1 MAGLMTLLML
11 TQYIPMPT
19 QAKEEPL
26 TIEMDPV
33 DVESVMEEALVWE
46 EVAEMENITAAASA
60 ETITS
65 GDFKYYVNDDGTA
78 TIAGFVGEESGFLV
92 PVEQQTEVPEGY
104 IGIYTAEDLDNVRNS
119 IFANYI
125 LMNDIDL
132 SGYENWKP
140 ISYFDGIFD
149 GNGFTISNMVMS
161 ITNDDADYNSIG
173 LFCQVYGAS
182 IQNLSMQDCH
192 IKLENTV
199 FGYVGLISGTLSNSE
214 IDNCI
219 VSGEIEYTNEEI
231 TNTISIVGGV
241 SGYLIRS
248 SVQNIKSDVN
258 INVDFY
264 NASAYVGGMFGQIY
278 DVNGDFTINNLQN
291 EGNVIVY
298 ENGLGGCGGI
308 SGGLTFCSTTSTVE
322 NIMNSGNLQYTMNDA
337 YKKLGNVGGVFGVMS
352 AYDSAYVK
360 VAKLKNIAKIQ
371 SNSAKSGGIVGS
383 FQNPTGS
390 GESFETGISYIEFT
404 HMYNSGMLDCS
415 DIYASSQ
422 YETQGIG
429 GLFGVINYTET
440 NSSDDNCS
448 FVNIAISDSYN
459 SGYIQAVHES
469 DISIPYISG
478 IIGMGWVNY
487 NENIENTY
495 NNLSLRNIYNTGNI
509 DVLIQGDC
517 NANIHD
523 IVGLSPYFLTDEID
537 ITSCYYP
544 SYSNANC
551 IVDGCTSLSDTEMQ
565 SASSFVGFDFE
576 NVWEI
581 GVTEDYP
588 YPTLR
593 DNSHNSSKTLWCPTL
608 NVTPGSASTQTHFE
622 WYIISGLTDNAT
634 GFYLEVYD
642 ETHSLYPVTTTA
654 SGSTMYVVTMPQSPG
669 NYTATLYAIYE
680 DGTRVKGNTVSYTV
694 AGVTSPITTTWDTS
708 PLTLSSGE
716 CYNFSGTISSVSPLD
731 KLHIAVVRADN
742 QSVGIDYYREIDIAD
757 TFYDLSYVP
766 SITAGDLLYGLQVT
780 NNQSE
785 LSLTSGT
792 YLIRMWITDT
802 EGNYLDNL
810 SKAITI
816 TDVSK
821 APVVRMLPIT
831 EVTASTATLQ
841 AEVVDTK
848 GGIIVDYGFNLFTA
862 EMGGT
867 HYAQYSASH
876 TDPSFRTAMYD
887 PYDGVITV
895 ELQDYDPDQTYW
907 VEAFAVYYEGDTRIT
922 GISATR
928 ECFTTDVA
936 TIAFTAPEPNA
947 TLSSDEVH
955 VAGSIACQNEG
966 ITFSDLT
973 LHLYDYQMQQVSTTA
988 CTLSKENTFSTT
1000 LNLTDAY
1007 GGTYYVTASVTTS
1020 VGKTI
1025 VSRPVGFHIPGKLT
1039 VYTDVALEE
1048 NITATT
1054 ATVTGSVEETLGET
1068 LAYYGFR
1075 MYNGTEYIGMIFN
1088 QSDEPATYNAK
1099 TGVITAVLPAD
1110 PGTTIS
1116 YEAFV
1121 SYYADGVQIDSISHQ
1136 RQTLTTKRVDI
1147 QLDRINNYKKDSYML
1162 DDTAGAL
1169 KIHGHLAN
1177 IAADCTVGT
1186 PVVEVTDSSG
1196 NVKDTVTAV
1205 GNGTNFTAT
1214 LDMSQYPVGVY
1225 TITAQVEDET
1235 GRVSVSNG
1243 KKAVMPQ
1250 KATEITFKTNLGGEV
1265 LSQDEVHI
1273 IPHYKYLV
1281 VDLDID
1287 TSRSDI
1293 DKIEWSTSSTSGLP
1307 LHVWNESEGYFD
1319 TKRPQTCQYT
1329 AVSCGKYTITATVY
1343 NHDGSTVSASLDV
1356 EVRAQAILC
1365 FVDYVT
1371 QTPLE
1376 NVNVQITSKNDPSY
1390 SVQAK
1395 TNAAGQITLQDV
1407 TYGSYSIYAT
1417 ASGHNPLD
1425 IVQVIGDG
1433 SDMTIPVYDDD
1444 HIVYSANM
1452 TAVYTSEGENIMT
1465 DDNVDIL
1472 YTSTRLITGRD
1483 YLVSIRVVANASK
1496 TISKYQLIQDSKVLG
1511 ESTSAD
1517 TSIVLQSLRQ
1527 CKKNKD
1533 VYIRVCYTDGTYKQE
1548 KTQLR
1553 FENTVFTAIA
1563 NNLTN
1568 GDAGNMSLN
1577 LGNEFSVKLPDSVPI
1592 FGGQEM
1598 KLDLLDIPASFKV
1611 ADNKVHIII
1620 GAEDMFEDNSDK
1632 RDGALV
1638 WEAKKMG
1645 VQEDIINATKAVKKA
1660 MSSGNLSSALDML
1673 EKDLLN
1679 FKKDKMAEKEAK
1691 IFGTDIVPVFLG
1703 TGTYDLIEDEWEI
1716 SIVMQVMI
1724 EWEKDFQYFPAGV
1737 PVVLTIKIETK
1748 VGSEG
1753 KLNLIKVVDET
1764 DATKTYWKAD
1774 AREFYP
1780 VVSLGLTLGGGFG
1793 VSDIA
1798 TITAEGKGEV
1808 EGKAKLSPELKI
1820 ALGFNL
1826 HLQILVWEHIEELA
1840 GIEWKLED
1848 GEWWTK
1854 TLYPNWTKVDTSES
1868 TLTNITAL
1876 SPYNIPISQY
1886 TLSDR
1891 SYLNNTT
1898 DWYADNGVAAFA
1910 SITDESY
1917 TTQMDTL
1924 MSYIY
1929 PDTQLQTVQTADNKV
1944 MVWLTDDATRDA
1956 ANRTKLVYAVYDP
1969 VLEMWSV
1976 PQSVADDGTL
1986 DSYPCLTTD
1995 GTSIWAAWVNMGTAL
2010 TDDMTLEDSMCQ
2022 TEICVAMFD
2031 PQTMSF
2037 RHVTTLTQNTMIDLM
2052 PSITVSGDRIA
2063 VAWVNNDN
2071 GDLWGTSG
2079 TNTIYVSLYDGST
2092 WSAPQVVKTLDTAV
2106 TDMKIGFVDG
2116 DLCVAYCCDTDN
2128 SLETIEDIAVSLID
2142 LDTGVA
2148 YVLAETGLNASLQYT
2163 TIQNAQLLT
2172 WYATGSIMSLRT
2184 LGETPVDLLN
2194 GKSVNSDYRIVSDV
2208 HGTVILCTVSVENG
2222 SELYVSAYDPI
2233 ENAWSNNIRLTYQN
2247 NAYIND
2253 FGALMEPSGDITVM
2267 YTAESGDMAQMCSG
2281 TIQFIKD
2288 ISLDSVSTALF
2299 DAIPGQMTSLYA
2311 EITNHGIATVESVV
2325 VQLRDGETILSEIT
2339 MPLELAAGETMSLE
2353 VPVRAPATDGV
2364 REYTVAVLLPD
2375 EEIDD
2380 SNNISKVSFGY
2391 SSMLLSLTDL
2401 YGDEARLLQFT
2412 VTNNSGYDTNATLTL
2427 YKDDENRTV
2436 LDSIHVGT
2444 VAGKSNVQVSYT
2456 LTDLSESLYFVLEGD
2471 RTEYYL
2477 DDNEIYYDLS
2487 TNNGYAITGQI
2498 TGNDPTKVATIQ
2510 LLQNGVV
2517 IYTDTAAA
2525 TEGTFQTFAI
2535 TDVPDGI
2542 YTLVFSK
2549 QGHLPQTMEN
2559 IVVNGADVALSD
2571 AIVMTA
2577 GDVDGN
2583 GVLDANDLL
2592 ILKQYFSGYATDVDL
2607 SSYDVN
2613 GDGVFTR
2620 ADVMYLARTLNAWE
2634 NYAIPNR
2641 S

>member
-33 DVESVMEEALVWE
+33 DIEPDMEEVLVLE
-46 EVAEMENITAAASA
+46 DVAEMENIAVASV

-78 TIAGFVGEESGFLV
+78 TISGFVGEVSGDLVIPKVIDGYTVTGIGRQAFQNCSGFKGTLTIPDSV
-92 PVEQQTEVPEGY
+92 VS
-104 IGIYTAEDLDNVRNS
+104 IGKCAFYNCSNFTGSLIIPDSVTS
-119 IFANYI
+119 I
-125 LMNDIDL
+125 
-132 SGYENWKP
+132 GENAF
-140 ISYFDGIFD
+140 YNC
-149 GNGFTISNMVMS
+149 NGFTGTLTISNN
-161 ITNDDADYNSIG
+161 IISIG
-173 LFCQVYGAS
+173 NYAFRLCSGFTGSLKIPDGVTTIGVQVFECCSGF
-182 IQNLSMQDCH
+182 
-192 IKLENTV
+192 T
-199 FGYVGLISGTLSNSE
+199 GTLTIPNGVTT
-214 IDNCI
+214 IGNWAF
-219 VSGEIEYTNEEI
+219 SGCSGFTGSLTIPDSVTSIGYAAFGDCRGFTGTLTI
-231 TNTISIVGGV
+231 PKSVISIGGHAFSFC
-241 SGYLIRS
+241 SGLTGTLTIPT
-248 SVQNIKSDVN
+248 SVTSIGQQAFQWCNNITSVY
-258 INVDFY
+258 F
-264 NASAYVGGMFGQIY
+264 
-278 DVNGDFTINNLQN
+278 
-291 EGNVIVY
+291 EGNVP
-298 ENGLGGCGGI
+298 
-308 SGGLTFCSTTSTVE
+308 TTWGS
-322 NIMNSGNLQYTMNDA
+322 
-337 YKKLGNVGGVFGVMS
+337 NVF
-352 AYDSAYVK
+352 
-360 VAKLKNIAKIQ
+360 
-371 SNSAKSGGIVGS
+371 
-383 FQNPTGS
+383 
-390 GESFETGISYIEFT
+390 SY
-404 HMYNSGMLDCS
+404 M
-415 DIYASSQ
+415 
-422 YETQGIG
+422 
-429 GLFGVINYTET
+429 
-440 NSSDDNCS
+440 
-448 FVNIAISDSYN
+448 SDSFTIYYPVGN
-459 SGYIQAVHES
+459 TSGWTSPTWTAPDGSV
-469 DISIPYISG
+469 
-478 IIGMGWVNY
+478 
-487 NENIENTY
+487 
-495 NNLSLRNIYNTGNI
+495 YNT
-509 DVLIQGDC
+509 
-517 NANIHD
+517 
-523 IVGLSPYFLTDEID
+523 
-537 ITSCYYP
+537 
-544 SYSNANC
+544 
-551 IVDGCTSLSDTEMQ
+551 
-565 SASSFVGFDFE
+565 
-576 NVWEI
+576 
-581 GVTEDYP
+581 
-588 YPTLR
+588 
-593 DNSHNSSKTLWCPTL
+593 
-608 NVTPGSASTQTHFE
+608 
-622 WYIISGLTDNAT
+622 AT
-634 GFYLEVYD
+634 
-642 ETHSLYPVTTTA
+642 
-654 SGSTMYVVTMPQSPG
+654 YVPKV
-669 NYTATLYAIYE
+669 E
-680 DGTRVKGNTVSYTV
+680 
-694 AGVTSPITTTWDTS
+694 PITTTWDTS

-716 CYNFSGTISSVSPLD
+716 TYNFSGTISSVSPLD

-742 QSVGIDYYREIDIAD
+742 QSVGIDYYREVEMGG
-757 TFYDLSYVP
+757 TFYDLSTVP

-862 EMGGT
+862 ETGGT

-876 TDPSFRTAMYD
+876 TDPSFRTAKYD

-895 ELQDYDPDQTYW
+895 ELQDYDPNQTYW

-928 ECFTTDVA
+928 VSFTTDVA
-936 TIAFTAPEPNA
+936 TIAFTSPEPNA
-947 TLSSDEVH
+947 TLSSAEVH
-955 VAGSIACQNEG
+955 VAGSIACQNES

-988 CTLSKENTFSTT
+988 CTLSEEYTFSTT

-1020 VGKTI
+1020 TGKTI

-1110 PGTTIS
+1110 PGTTLS

-1147 QLDRINNYKKDSYML
+1147 QLDRINNTKKDSYML

-1196 NVKDTVTAV
+1196 NVMDTVTAV

-1235 GRVSVSNG
+1235 GRVSISNV

-1265 LSQDEVHI
+1265 LSQDETHTI
-1273 IPHYKYLV
+1273 ANGQWMV
-1281 VDLDID
+1281 VDAVID
-1287 TSRSDI
+1287 TKRSDI
-1293 DKIEWSTSSTSGLP
+1293 ERIEWSTSNAEGLSIVP
-1307 LHVWNESEGYFD
+1307 WNESESNYD
-1319 TKRPQTCQYT
+1319 KARPQTCQFN
-1329 AVSCGKYTITATVY
+1329 AKKVGDYTITVTVY
-1343 NHDGSTVSASLDV
+1343 NYDGSIVKASLQV
-1356 EVRAQAILC
+1356 QIKVAVTLC
-1365 FVDYVT
+1365 LVDYET
-1371 QTPLE
+1371 WKPLP
-1376 NVNVQITSKNDPSY
+1376 NVNVTVRSKDDTTY
-1390 SVQAK
+1390 MAVGE
-1395 TNAAGQITLQDV
+1395 TNENGQIILYDIPKCAEYIVEAKHEQYVDV
-1407 TYGSYSIYAT
+1407 SGQYVLGNWSTRTIIMYNKDSY
-1417 ASGHNPLD
+1417 
-1425 IVQVIGDG
+1425 
-1433 SDMTIPVYDDD
+1433 VYD
-1444 HIVYSANM
+1444 VKM
-1452 TAVYTSEGENIMT
+1452 TAYYYDEDERIETHRGTSILCSEATLDMAKDYT
-1465 DDNVDIL
+1465 
-1472 YTSTRLITGRD
+1472 
-1483 YLVSIRVVANASK
+1483 VSINVVANETK
-1496 TISKYQLIQDSKVLG
+1496 GIFNYQLLQDGKVKA
-1511 ESTSAD
+1511 E
-1517 TSIVLQSLRQ
+1517 
-1527 CKKNKD
+1527 D
-1533 VYIRVCYTDGTYKQE
+1533 VDGTFVIYDLNKFSKDRPITLRLWCNSGPKYDVPLQLTLKKSMLNE
-1548 KTQLR
+1548 IKDGIGKTEFSIGDEIKIEIPYEVPLLGGR
-1553 FENTVFTAIA
+1553 EFSLA
-1563 NNLTN
+1563 LTN
-1568 GDAGNMSLN
+1568 L
-1577 LGNEFSVKLPDSVPI
+1577 
-1592 FGGQEM
+1592 
-1598 KLDLLDIPASFKV
+1598 PASFKKKGSKYYI
-1611 ADNKVHIII
+1611 AIGGNNLIKDDGDGNAII
-1620 GAEDMFEDNSDK
+1620 NDK
-1632 RDGALV
+1632 GLEVDEKFAKLNELINV
-1638 WEAKKMG
+1638 AKKEG
-1645 VQEDIINATKAVKKA
+1645 INSALKSSQEYSEEKIEKKKSSFMDGMDLEFSVLGTFMYNAET
-1660 MSSGNLSSALDML
+1660 MEGNLSLVVEAKVKNTKEYAAPPIGPIPMVVVLSIEGSVGAKLFSEEEGHTIDEVLVNLLENIVITTDVKIQVGYGAGMQYVGSVTVNGSIKYDADINVTSL
-1673 EKDLLN
+1673 EKTTIELD
-1679 FKKDKMAEKEAK
+1679 FD
-1691 IFGTDIVPVFLG
+1691 VF
-1703 TGTYDLIEDEWEI
+1703 
-1716 SIVMQVMI
+1716 
-1724 EWEKDFQYFPAGV
+1724 F
-1737 PVVLTIKIETK
+1737 
-1748 VGSEG
+1748 
-1753 KLNLIKVVDET
+1753 
-1764 DATKTYWKAD
+1764 
-1774 AREFYP
+1774 R
-1780 VVSLGLTLGGGFG
+1780 
-1793 VSDIA
+1793 
-1798 TITAEGKGEV
+1798 
-1808 EGKAKLSPELKI
+1808 AKLL
-1820 ALGFNL
+1820 A
-1826 HLQILVWEHIEELA
+1826 WEYQQSLA
-1840 GIEWKLED
+1840 GIKYKYHLKD
-1848 GEWWTK
+1848 GWSYKQLWQSDWT
-1854 TLYPNWTKVDTSES
+1854 PIGQSQ
-1868 TLTNITAL
+1868 TNITAL

-1910 SITDESY
+1910 SINDESY
-1917 TTQMDTL
+1917 TTQVDTL

-2010 TDDMTLEDSMCQ
+2010 TDDMTLEESMCQ
-2022 TEICVAMFD
+2022 TEICVALFD

-2063 VAWVNNDN
+2063 VAWVSNDN

-2092 WSAPQVVKTLDTAV
+2092 WSAPQAVKTLDTAV

-2148 YVLAETGLNASLQYT
+2148 YVLAETGLNASLQFT

-2194 GKSVNSDYRIVSDV
+2194 GKSVNNDYRIVSDV
-2208 HGTVILCTVSVENG
+2208 HGTVILCTVPVENG
-2222 SELYVSAYDPI
+2222 SELYVSVYDPI

-2339 MPLELAAGETMSLE
+2339 MPLELAAGETMSIE

-2364 REYTVAVLLPD
+2364 CEYTVAVLLPD

-2380 SNNISKVSFGY
+2380 SNNVSKVSFGY
-2391 SSMLLSLTDL
+2391 SSMSLSLTDL

-2487 TNNGYAITGQI
+2487 TDNGYAITGQI

-2525 TEGTFQTFAI
+2525 TEGTSQTFVI

-2559 IVVNGADVALSD
+2559 IVVSGADVALSD

-2583 GVLDANDLL
+2583 GVLDANDLS
-2592 ILKQYFSGYATDVDL
+2592 ILKRYFSGYATDVDL